1 VTGAVAIMRRLKLLA
16 PLLLVGAMSP
26 AGAQNAP
33 PTPPAARSAGMDVAP
48 VPFGVGERL
57 EYDVKYGIA
66 GTVGK
71 GVLEVA
77 GIDTIRGRPSYHLDF
92 TLKGGVLWAK
102 VDDRMQSWLDVSRLV
117 SHRFDQ
123 DQDEVGYERHRII
136 DFFPSRGVWERVDV
150 EETGELATDRPLDD
164 ISFLYFVRTLPLEV
178 GETYTI
184 PRYWKDEGNPVTVKV
199 LRRETVKLPAGTFS
213 VIVVRPI
220 IKTKGLFSEG
230 GEAEVYFTDDD
241 RRLLVQLKSKV
252 SFGTLNLVLRR
263 FSEGTALTS
272 PPSDPDGPR
281 S

>member
-1 VTGAVAIMRRLKLLA
+1 MLL
-16 PLLLVGAMSP
+16 GSAMP
-26 AGAQNAP
+26 AGAQSAQPAP
-33 PTPPAARSAGMDVAP
+33 RWLPDGAAP

-77 GIDTIRGRPSYHLDF
+77 RIDTIRGRPSYHLDF

-102 VDDRMQSWLDVSRLV
+102 VDDRMQSWLDVSRLI

-136 DFFPSRGVWERVDV
+136 DFFPSRGIWERVDV
-150 EETGELATDRPLDD
+150 EETGELATDEPLDD
-164 ISFLYFVRTLPLEV
+164 ISFLYYVRTLPLVV
-178 GETYTI
+178 GETYTN
-184 PRYWKDEGNPVTVKV
+184 PRYWKDEGNPVTENV
-199 LRRETVKLPAGTFS
+199 LRRETVKLPAGAFHTL
-213 VIVVRPI
+213 VVRPI

-230 GEAEVYFTDDD
+230 GEAEVFFTDDD

-263 FSEGTALTS
+263 FREGTSLSSRPA
-272 PPSDPDGPR
+272 PAARP
-281 S
+281 

>member
-1 VTGAVAIMRRLKLLA
+1 MVAA
-16 PLLLVGAMSP
+16 ALLLSGGPLA
-26 AGAQNAP
+26 AAQNGP
-33 PTPPAARSAGMDVAP
+33 PPVRWTRDAVAP
-48 VPFGVGERL
+48 VPFGVGERM
-57 EYDVKYGIA
+57 EYDVKYGIL

-77 GIDTIRGRPSYHLDF
+77 EIDTIRGHPSYRIDF
-92 TLKGGVLWAK
+92 TLKGGIPFAR
-102 VDDRMQSWLDVSRLV
+102 VDDRMQSWLDVSRLI

-123 DQDEVGYERHRII
+123 NVNEVGYQRHRII
-136 DFFPSRGVWERVDV
+136 DFFPAQGRWERVDV
-150 EETGELATDRPLDD
+150 VESGELATEKPLDD

-199 LRRETVKLPAGTFS
+199 LRREMVKLPAGEFNT
-213 VIVVRPI
+213 IVVRPI

-252 SFGTLNLVLRR
+252 SFGTLNLVLK
-263 FSEGTALTS
+263 SYEEGTQLSSSSYSAS
-272 PPSDPDGPR
+272 VGNRP
-281 S
+281 

>member
-1 VTGAVAIMRRLKLLA
+1 MKLFA
-16 PLLLVGAMSP
+16 FALLLGGLP
-26 AGAQNAP
+26 ADAQNAP
-33 PTPPAARSAGMDVAP
+33 PTTRWSGEAIAP

-71 GVLEVA
+71 GVLEVT
-77 GIDTIRGRPSYHLDF
+77 GIDTIRGRPAYHLDF
-92 TLKGGVLWAK
+92 TLKGGVLFAK
-102 VDDRMQSWLDVSRLV
+102 VDDRLQSWLDVSRLI

-150 EETGELATDRPLDD
+150 EESGELATDQPLDD
-164 ISFLYFVRTLPLEV
+164 VSFLYYVRTLPLEI

-199 LRRETVKLPAGTFS
+199 LRRETVKLPAGTFTTL
-213 VIVVRPI
+213 VVRPI

-252 SFGTLNLVLRR
+252 SFGTLNLVLRAFR
-263 FSEGTALTS
+263 EGMSLTS
-272 PPSDPDGPR
+272 GPAPDARP
-281 S
+281 